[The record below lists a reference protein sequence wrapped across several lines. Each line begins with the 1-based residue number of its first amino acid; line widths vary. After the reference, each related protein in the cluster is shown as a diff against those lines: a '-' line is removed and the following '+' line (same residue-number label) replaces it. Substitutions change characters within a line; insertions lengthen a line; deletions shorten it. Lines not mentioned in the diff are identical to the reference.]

1 MFHAFDLTVTARP
14 DGESVLA
21 VAGELDVA
29 TAPQFRRAVGELMGQ
44 GTRHL
49 VLDLGE
55 TGFVDSCGLGAVLWA
70 GHRLEA
76 VGGELEM
83 VNCVPRVRRA
93 FVLAGLDGL
102 LH

>member
-1 MFHAFDLTVTARP
+1 MLHAFDLTITPRTG
-14 DGESVLA
+14 GESVLA

-55 TGFVDSCGLGAVLWA
+55 TGFVDSCGLGALLWA
-70 GHRLEA
+70 EHRLEA
-76 VGGELEM
+76 VGGGLET
-83 VNCVPRVRRA
+83 VNCAGDVRRA
-93 FVLAGLDGL
+93 FELAGLDGL